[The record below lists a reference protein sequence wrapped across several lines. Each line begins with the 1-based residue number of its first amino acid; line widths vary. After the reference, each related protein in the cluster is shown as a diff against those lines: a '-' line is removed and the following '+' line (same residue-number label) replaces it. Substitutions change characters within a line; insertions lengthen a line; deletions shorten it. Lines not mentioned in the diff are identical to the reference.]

1 MVGTSNKSVPEMAID
16 SVGDP
21 IAIPGYPRFFLVKA
35 ILMGWI
41 DVKNPKDFRAH
52 EFAMEISMEMVEDI
66 NSYASLVQST
76 QGISR

>member
-35 ILMGWI
+35 ILMG
-41 DVKNPKDFRAH
+41 
-52 EFAMEISMEMVEDI
+52 
-66 NSYASLVQST
+66 
-76 QGISR
+76 